1 MPAATRQTIPP
12 VSDSET
18 DGATEQMTSRSV
30 LDSLLESGLHEMNRE
45 RSGLLLSGG
54 VGGARHRVRPT
65 DDGGGVD
72 ALAGGFGDLTTELL
86 LASVYSIGFM
96 FVILGRS
103 ELFRT
108 HATLAVIP
116 VRPAGVVQTVG
127 SALGTGVRREPRRR
141 AALHP
146 ARDPVDAGARRRRP
160 QSFETIALKLV
171 DHDLP
176 WLFVGGVFAGWLM
189 GLLAWLVTAAQD
201 TTARILLVLIV
212 TGTIGLLHL
221 PHSIAGNVECCCSGC
236 SSRPRSR

>member
-1 MPAATRQTIPP
+1 MPAATIRQTIPP

-72 ALAGGFGDLTTELL
+72 ALARGFRRSHDRAAVGERLL
-86 LASVYSIGFM
+86 HRLHVRHPRP
-96 FVILGRS
+96 LGAVH
-103 ELFRT
+103 RT
-108 HATLAVIP
+108 HDAGRDP
-116 VRPAGVVQTVG
+116 GPRPAGVVQTVG

-160 QSFETIALKLV
+160 PVLRDDRPE
-171 DHDLP
+171 
-176 WLFVGGVFAGWLM
+176 
-189 GLLAWLVTAAQD
+189 
-201 TTARILLVLIV
+201 AR
-212 TGTIGLLHL
+212 
-221 PHSIAGNVECCCSGC
+221 
-236 SSRPRSR
+236 RPRPPVAVRRRRLRRVADGAAGVACDGGPGYDPGSSSC